1 MLSQKACE
9 TLADLIN
16 GRQGGELQFFRDSP
30 QHGLYAVGILIV
42 KREHEVQLLVK
53 DQKIDINIYP
63 SLTMYKIITA

>member
-16 GRQGGELQFFRDSP
+16 GRQGGELQFFRDFL
-30 QHGLYAVGILIV
+30 QHGWYAVGRLIA

-53 DQKIDINIYP
+53 DQKLDINIHP
-63 SLTMYKIITA
+63 SLTMYKNSTT